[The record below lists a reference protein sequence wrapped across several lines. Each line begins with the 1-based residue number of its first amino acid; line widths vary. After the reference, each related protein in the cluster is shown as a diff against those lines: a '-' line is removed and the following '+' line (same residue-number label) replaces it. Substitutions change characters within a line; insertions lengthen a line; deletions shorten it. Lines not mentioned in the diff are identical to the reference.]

1 MYFFVT
7 MAYIHTDLPKPKNNF
22 TYNTTKK
29 NNFKKSFSFIH
40 FLKSLQIKKEE

>member
-29 NNFKKSFSFIH
+29 EF
-40 FLKSLQIKKEE
+40 

>member
-29 NNFKKSFSFIH
+29 K
-40 FLKSLQIKKEE
+40 IKNLLGLSTF